1 MEKAIESQKAVFI
14 EMLNRIQKTLLLINI
29 DVSSSTSI
37 LIRAISNSD
46 EAPAPTH
53 DSQPLLDEKIVSD
66 GEYYKAVKSA
76 LYDLFR
82 QFENFAAFY
91 EVFVPNGMK
100 DSDHAVLDIYEI
112 LGKQYEKF
120 CSLAESKTS
129 PTSRIAS
136 RLGIVAPKVNV
147 EKLDASAIE

>member
-1 MEKAIESQKAVFI
+1 MEKAIESQKAIFI
-14 EMLNRIQKTLLLINI
+14 GMLNRIQKTLLLINI

-53 DSQPLLDEKIVSD
+53 DSQPLLDEKMVTE
-66 GEYYKAVKSA
+66 GAYYEAVMSA
-76 LYDLFR
+76 LYDLFH
-82 QFENFAAFY
+82 QFEDFTAFY
-91 EVFVPNGMK
+91 EVFMPTGMN
-100 DSDHAVLDIYEI
+100 DIDHAVLKLYEI

-120 CSLAESKTS
+120 CSLAKAETT

>member
-1 MEKAIESQKAVFI
+1 MEKSIESKKATYI
-14 EMLNRIQKTLLLINI
+14 EMLDRIQKTFLLINI
-29 DVSSSTSI
+29 DVSSSVSM
-37 LIRAISNSD
+37 LLLAISNSD
-46 EAPAPTH
+46 EASAPSH
-53 DSQPLLDEKIVSD
+53 NSQPLLDEKMVAE
-66 GEYYKAVKSA
+66 GAYYKAVMSA

-82 QFENFAAFY
+82 QFEDFTAFY
-91 EVFVPNGMK
+91 EVFMPNGMN
-100 DSDHAVLDIYEI
+100 DIDHAVLKLYEI

-120 CSLAESKTS
+120 CSLAKAETN

>member
-1 MEKAIESQKAVFI
+1 MEKAIESQKAIFI
-14 EMLNRIQKTLLLINI
+14 GMLNRIQKTLLLINI

-53 DSQPLLDEKIVSD
+53 DSQPLLDEKMVTE
-66 GEYYKAVKSA
+66 GAYYEAVMSA

-82 QFENFAAFY
+82 QFEDFTAFY
-91 EVFVPNGMK
+91 EVFMPTGMN
-100 DSDHAVLDIYEI
+100 DSDHAVLKLYKI
-112 LGKQYEKF
+112 LGEQYEKF
-120 CSLAESKTS
+120 RSLAESKTS

>member
-1 MEKAIESQKAVFI
+1 MEKAIESQKAIFI
-14 EMLNRIQKTLLLINI
+14 GMLNRIQKTLLLINI

-53 DSQPLLDEKIVSD
+53 DSQPLLDEKMVTE
-66 GEYYKAVKSA
+66 GAYYEAVMSA
-76 LYDLFR
+76 LYDLFH
-82 QFENFAAFY
+82 QFEDFTAFY
-91 EVFVPNGMK
+91 EVFMPTGMN
-100 DSDHAVLDIYEI
+100 DIDHAVLKLYEI

-120 CSLAESKTS
+120 CSLAKAETP